1 MEVISGPALA
11 AIVGLIGGLALGY
24 AARIGRFCTL
34 GAIEDALYGS
44 SFDRLRMWAFAL
56 GLAILGCS
64 ALIGIGILDTGET
77 FLIRDG
83 WSPLAS
89 ILGGLVFGYG
99 MALSGACGYGALA
112 RLGTGDM
119 RAFVLVGIM
128 GVAAYATLFGPL
140 AGLRIWISELP
151 VLRQDSI
158 APLPELAAG
167 ATGLPGWTLAVAAS
181 AGLFVWALRAD
192 NRNRVILWGGL
203 VGLAIVAGWGG
214 TALIAANSFDV
225 IDVRSHSFSAPVGE
239 TLLYLMIST
248 SKPIGFA
255 VGSVCGVVAGSIL
268 GSLVRREFRWEAC
281 EDPRELKRQVTG
293 AVLMGGGSVLAMGC
307 SVGQG
312 LSAFAILSPSAPVVT
327 LAIFA
332 GAALGLRHLIYGLPS
347 LRPAE

>member
-1 MEVISGPALA
+1 MEGIPGPALA

-44 SFDRLRMWAFAL
+44 SYDRLRMWAFAL
-56 GLAILGCS
+56 GLGILGCT
-64 ALIGIGILDTGET
+64 ALIAGGLLDTGET

-83 WSPLAS
+83 WSPVAS
-89 ILGGLVFGYG
+89 IIGGLVFGYG

-140 AGLRIWISELP
+140 SGLRIWISELP
-151 VLRQDSI
+151 FLRQESI
-158 APLPELAAG
+158 APLPDLARD
-167 ATGLPGWTLAVAAS
+167 ATGLPGWSIAVLIS
-181 AGLFVWALRAD
+181 TPLFVWALRTEAAG
-192 NRNRVILWGGL
+192 RVALWGGM
-203 VGLAIVAGWGG
+203 VGLAIVAGWAG
-214 TALIAANSFDV
+214 TAVIAANSFEV

-255 VGSVCGVVAGSIL
+255 VGSVCGVVAGSVI
-268 GSLVRREFRWEAC
+268 GSLIRREFRWEAC
-281 EDPRELKRQVTG
+281 EDPRELKRQVIG

-332 GAALGLRHLIYGLPS
+332 GSALGLRHLIFGLPR
-347 LRPAE
+347 LGPAE